1 MKLTPT
7 FLPALIL
14 MFGTLSPSSAQF
26 ISSPN
31 AKTVFKQ
38 VVVDGFTVTEAVKT
52 VVVTDA
58 AGVVTAKRQTEKI
71 VPDGA
76 GGFTKVETQETTSA
90 TPDETGS
97 FTVESSSD
105 LVETPVG
112 ASNDPTPT
120 GAPVTTNN
128 PAVIVED
135 VTEEDLN
142 LPVSTGFDEID
153 EELDTV
159 IVVSAP

>member
-1 MKLTPT
+1 MKLTPI

-14 MFGTLSPSSAQF
+14 MFGSLSPSSAQF

-58 AGVVTAKRQTEKI
+58 AGVVTAKRQTEKV

-76 GGFTKVETQETTSA
+76 GGFTKSETQETTEA
-90 TPDETGS
+90 TPDGTGS
-97 FTVESSSD
+97 FTVVSSSD
-105 LVETPVG
+105 LEETTLD
-112 ASNDPTPT
+112 SSEEPT

-128 PAVIVED
+128 PSVTVED
-135 VTEEDLN
+135 VIEPDIWDSTEL
-142 LPVSTGFDEID
+142 VEID
-153 EELDTV
+153 EELV
-159 IVVSAP
+159 IVIVISPL

>member
-14 MFGTLSPSSAQF
+14 MFGSLSPSSAQF

-58 AGVVTAKRQTEKI
+58 AGVVTAKRQTEKV

-76 GGFTKVETQETTSA
+76 GGFTKSETQETTSA
-90 TPDETGS
+90 TPDGTGS
-97 FTVESSSD
+97 FTVVSSSD
-105 LVETPVG
+105 LVETTLD
-112 ASNDPTPT
+112 SSEEPT

-128 PAVIVED
+128 PTVTVED
-135 VTEEDLN
+135 VIEEDLN
-142 LPVSTGFDEID
+142 LPESTEFAEID

-159 IVVSAP
+159 IVVSQL

>member
-1 MKLTPT
+1 MKLTPI

-14 MFGTLSPSSAQF
+14 MFGSLSPSSAQF

-90 TPDETGS
+90 TPDGTGS
-97 FTVESSSD
+97 FTVVSSSD
-105 LVETPVG
+105 LVETPLD
-112 ASNDPTPT
+112 ASEDPT

-128 PAVIVED
+128 PAVTVED
-135 VTEEDLN
+135 VIEADLN
-142 LPVSTGFDEID
+142 LPESTEFAEID
-153 EELDTV
+153 EELDNV
-159 IVVSAP
+159 IVVSQL

>member
-1 MKLTPT
+1 MKLTPI

-14 MFGTLSPSSAQF
+14 MFGSLSPSSAQF

-90 TPDETGS
+90 TPDGTGS
-97 FTVESSSD
+97 FTVVSSSD
-105 LVETPVG
+105 LVETPLD
-112 ASNDPTPT
+112 ASEDPT

-135 VTEEDLN
+135 VIEADLN
-142 LPVSTGFDEID
+142 LPESTEFAEID

-159 IVVSAP
+159 IVVSQL